1 MNWLFRRAQAYRA
14 VFLKPDGSPN
24 PPGAQVLAHLARF
37 CRHNKPSASYDNTGR
52 IDPFAMARMDGRREV
67 FNLIQEHLHLP
78 DRLLIELQNQNEEQ
92 DDGR

>member
-67 FNLIQEHLHLP
+67 FQLIQEHLHL
-78 DRLLIELQNQNEEQ
+78 DASTLINLTEEQ